1 MGEDVMG
8 KEKGFRDV
16 VSETYCPSQIK
27 TGDNT
32 SVRAIWQRVCYGMN
46 CVLPNSQAKVLAPS
60 TSENNSMWR
69 EVI

>member
-32 SVRAIWQRVCYGMN
+32 SVRAI
-46 CVLPNSQAKVLAPS
+46 
-60 TSENNSMWR
+60 
-69 EVI
+69 